1 MMSTQD
7 LWTASLL
14 IPALVLGIIGAVA
27 SRRGRTSLGLSLRHG
42 AVAEFLAGCGFS
54 LPFVLVLLGLM
65 DLTGL
70 VDGPEWVGGW
80 ASAAGIAVYFLAL
93 FLLEEIAF
101 RALLMTGLGVLIGPS
116 SAWVITA
123 VAVAGA
129 YAFAPHTGVLPVA
142 GAIITNLLTGLARW
156 RTGRIWWGFGQR
168 WLWNTAIVALG
179 FTDSGFA
186 LQDGLMHQRL
196 AGPSWLTGG
205 AFGVE
210 GGVVGIVFL
219 LVMLVGVACFAR
231 GRTGPWRITAASTPS
246 AQSAP
251 SAPTAAGPRSARS

>member
-7 LWTASLL
+7 LWTACLL
-14 IPALVLGIIGAVA
+14 IPALVLGIIGALA
-27 SRRGRTSLGLSLRHG
+27 SRRGRTTLGLSLRRG
-42 AVAEFLAGCGFS
+42 AVTEFLAGCGFS
-54 LPFVLVLLGLM
+54 LPFVLVLIGIM

-70 VDGPEWVGGW
+70 VDGPEWIGGW
-80 ASAAGIAVYFLAL
+80 ASAAGIAVYFLVL

-101 RALLMTGLGVLIGPS
+101 RALLMTGLGVLIGRS
-116 SAWVITA
+116 GAWVITA

-168 WLWNTAIVALG
+168 WLWNTAVVALG

-186 LQDGLMHQRL
+186 LQDGLMRQPL

-205 AFGVE
+205 GFGLE
-210 GGVVGIVFL
+210 GGVVGIAFL
-219 LVMLVGVACFAR
+219 VVIMLGVALFAQ
-231 GRTGPWRITAASTPS
+231 GRTGPWRISAGSGASDAPAA
-246 AQSAP
+246 SAP
-251 SAPTAAGPRSARS
+251 SARA